1 MFNTSHALETREYK
15 VVPAT
20 STMRDCRED
29 TLLRRFRQQYVTLT
43 ADTAERV
50 RLAQKIRYQVYCIEH
65 PFLSVDSLDCIE
77 TDEFDSHSV
86 HTLLLSRETGDALG
100 TARLILP
107 RPHAFEHSFAVQHVL
122 DRNSLKTL
130 ASLPH
135 HSTAEVSRFSIS
147 RQLRRQGS
155 DSSGAPQ
162 SDTISANP
170 CGPLMR
176 LGLFRGLVHMSMIH
190 GITHWCAVMEPTLLR
205 MFTAMAIRPEPLGPM
220 VEYHGLRQPCYIDLH
235 EMLDTMMRE
244 RPAMWEVMT
253 EAGSFMPGALRAVAA

>member
-1 MFNTSHALETREYK
+1 MFNTSHAPEIRELK
-15 VVPAT
+15 VVPAI
-20 STMRDCRED
+20 SAVRDCED
-29 TLLRRFRQQYVTLT
+29 TLLTRFRQRYDTIA
-43 ADTAERV
+43 ADTSQRV
-50 RLAQKIRYQVYCIEH
+50 RLAQKIRYQVYCVEH
-65 PFLSVDSLDCIE
+65 PFLPVDNLDCIE

-86 HTLLLSRETGDALG
+86 HTLLVSRDTGEALG

-107 RPHAFEHSFAVQHVL
+107 RPHAFKRSFAVQRVL
-122 DRNSLKTL
+122 DRDSLKIL

-147 RQLRRQGS
+147 RQLRRVGS
-155 DSSGAPQ
+155 DSSGSPQ
-162 SDTISANP
+162 SDTVSANP

-176 LGLFRGLVHMSMIH
+176 LGLFRGLVQMSMAH

-205 MFTAMAIRPEPLGPM
+205 MFTAMAIRPEPLGPP
-220 VEYHGLRQPCYIDLH
+220 VEFHGLRQPCYIDLH

-253 EAGSFMPGALRAVAA
+253 EAGAFMPCVPCAAAA

>member
-1 MFNTSHALETREYK
+1 MFHTSHVAETREYK

-20 STMRDCRED
+20 SAMHDCSGD

-43 ADTAERV
+43 ADTAERI

-65 PFLSVDSLDCIE
+65 PFLSVDSLDGIE

-86 HTLLLSRETGDALG
+86 HTLLLSRHTGDALG

-107 RPHAFEHSFAVQHVL
+107 RAHAFERSFAVQSVL
-122 DRNSLKTL
+122 DPNSLKTL

-135 HSTAEVSRFSIS
+135 DSMAEVSRFSIS
-147 RQLRRQGS
+147 RQRRRQGS
-155 DSSGAPQ
+155 DSSGSPQ
-162 SDTISANP
+162 LDTISANA

-235 EMLDTMMRE
+235 EMLDTMARE
-244 RPAMWEVMT
+244 RPSMWEVMT
-253 EAGSFMPGALRAVAA
+253 EAGSFMPCALRAAAA

>member
-1 MFNTSHALETREYK
+1 MFNTSHAFETREYK

-20 STMRDCRED
+20 PALRNRSEA
-29 TLLRRFRQQYVTLT
+29 TLLRRFRQRYETLA

-50 RLAQKIRYQVYCIEH
+50 RLSQKIRYQVYCVEH
-65 PFLSVDSLDCIE
+65 PFLSVDNCDCIE
-77 TDEFDSHSV
+77 ADEYDSHSV

-107 RPHAFEHSFAVQHVL
+107 HPRAFERSFPVQHVL

-147 RQLRRQGS
+147 RQLRRLGS
-155 DSSGAPQ
+155 DSPGSPQ
-162 SDTISANP
+162 WDAASANP

-176 LGLFRGLVHMSMIH
+176 LV
-190 GITHWCAVMEPTLLR
+190 
-205 MFTAMAIRPEPLGPM
+205 
-220 VEYHGLRQPCYIDLH
+220 
-235 EMLDTMMRE
+235 
-244 RPAMWEVMT
+244 
-253 EAGSFMPGALRAVAA
+253 

>member
-1 MFNTSHALETREYK
+1 MFDTPHVHETVAY
-15 VVPAT
+15 PAFPD
-20 STMRDCRED
+20 SRHYSGD
-29 TLLRRFRQQYVTLT
+29 TLLRRFRQRYDTLT
-43 ADTAERV
+43 ADTAERIQ
-50 RLAQKIRYQVYCIEH
+50 LAQQIRYRVYCIEH
-65 PFLSVDSLDCIE
+65 TFLPVENLDGLE

-86 HTLLLSRETGDALG
+86 HTLLLSRETGEALG
-100 TARLILP
+100 TVRLILP
-107 RPHAFEHSFAVQHVL
+107 LAHAFERSFAVQRVL

-147 RQLRRQGS
+147 RQLRRQGCDTLGS
-155 DSSGAPQ
+155 LP
-162 SDTISANP
+162 SDTVSASA

-176 LGLFRGLVHMSMIH
+176 LGLFRGLVRMSILH

-220 VEYHGLRQPCYIDLH
+220 VDFHGLRQPCYIDLH

-253 EAGSFMPGALRAVAA
+253 EAGSFMPCAAAA

>member
-1 MFNTSHALETREYK
+1 
-15 VVPAT
+15 
-20 STMRDCRED
+20 
-29 TLLRRFRQQYVTLT
+29 
-43 ADTAERV
+43 
-50 RLAQKIRYQVYCIEH
+50 LAQKIRYQVYCIENA
-65 PFLSVDSLDCIE
+65 FLPVENLYCIE

-86 HTLLLSRETGDALG
+86 HTLLVSRETGDALG
-100 TARLILP
+100 TVRLILP
-107 RPHAFEHSFAVQHVL
+107 LTHAFERSFAVQRVL
-122 DRNSLKTL
+122 DRDSLKTL

-155 DSSGAPQ
+155 EGPASPQ
-162 SDTISANP
+162 SDSGNN

-176 LGLFRGLVHMSMIH
+176 LGLFRGLVHMSIAH

-220 VEYHGLRQPCYIDLH
+220 VDFHGPRQPCYLDLH

-253 EAGSFMPGALRAVAA
+253 EAGSFLPCAAAA